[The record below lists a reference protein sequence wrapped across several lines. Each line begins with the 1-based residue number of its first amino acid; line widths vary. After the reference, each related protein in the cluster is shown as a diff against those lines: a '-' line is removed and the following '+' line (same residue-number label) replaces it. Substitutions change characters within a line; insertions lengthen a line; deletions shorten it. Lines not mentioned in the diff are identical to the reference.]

1 MNNPDTPAKLV
12 RLPHERLD
20 ELQELWSALYE
31 HHHSLTPHLRPRARS
46 LRDAWRDHLA
56 LERGWLEQDP
66 RSFVLAAE
74 LDGRLVGYAFVRI
87 ATETLA
93 VSWTISNPHADLVV
107 LSVLPELRGR
117 GIGTMLM
124 DAVHTQLRDLDI
136 HDLAITVI
144 TTNSAAQQLYE
155 RNGAVPYTTIMLQ
168 RVSEAED

>member
-1 MNNPDTPAKLV
+1 VNNPDTPAKVV
-12 RLPHERLD
+12 RLPPQRLD

-46 LRDAWRDHLA
+46 LRHAWCDHLA
-56 LERGWLEQDP
+56 LERGWLEEDP

-74 LDGRLVGYAFVRI
+74 LNSRLVGYAFVRI

-117 GIGTMLM
+117 GIGTMLI
-124 DAVHTQLRDLDI
+124 DAVHTQPIACSRSNRCVYNVRPMPERWWPESTY
-136 HDLAITVI
+136 TV
-144 TTNSAAQQLYE
+144 TSAAQ
-155 RNGAVPYTTIMLQ
+155 R
-168 RVSEAED
+168 

>member
-1 MNNPDTPAKLV
+1 MNNSNTPAKIV
-12 RLPHERLD
+12 RLPSERLN
-20 ELQELWSALYE
+20 ELQELWGALYE

-46 LRDAWRDHLA
+46 LRDAWPDHLA
-56 LERGWLEQDP
+56 LERGWLDEDP

-117 GIGTMLM
+117 GIGTMLI
-124 DAVHTQLRDLDI
+124 DAVHTQLRNLDI
-136 HDLAITVI
+136 HDLTITVI
-144 TTNSAAQQLYE
+144 TTNTNAQQLYE
-155 RNGAVPYTTIMLQ
+155 RNGGVPYTTIMLQ
-168 RVSEAED
+168 PVPEVA